1 MHVHPNRYVF
11 MKYFVEVFSGALVVL
26 YHYIPSRLNSP
37 LPRVQASISF
47 ESDYLFL
54 FVFLFSMSVC
64 KMYHSS
70 SRASLE
76 IIVVSWWRLGCDVG
90 CDVACGE
97 TGYPQRILGHKN
109 SKTREIETQ
118 GTSGLEELLY
128 GVVTRR

>member
-47 ESDYLFL
+47 ESNYLFL
-54 FVFLFSMSVC
+54 FVFLFFMSVC

-76 IIVVSWWRLGCDVG
+76 IIVVSWRRLGCDVG

-97 TGYPQRILGHKN
+97 TGYPQGILGHKN

-118 GTSGLEELLY
+118 GTSGL
-128 GVVTRR
+128 

>member
-1 MHVHPNRYVF
+1 

-47 ESDYLFL
+47 ESNYLFL
-54 FVFLFSMSVC
+54 FVFLFFMSVC

-76 IIVVSWWRLGCDVG
+76 IIVVSWWRLG

>member
-1 MHVHPNRYVF
+1 
-11 MKYFVEVFSGALVVL
+11 
-26 YHYIPSRLNSP
+26 
-37 LPRVQASISF
+37 
-47 ESDYLFL
+47 
-54 FVFLFSMSVC
+54 
-64 KMYHSS
+64 MYHSS

-76 IIVVSWWRLGCDVG
+76 NYRWRLG

>member
-1 MHVHPNRYVF
+1 

-47 ESDYLFL
+47 ESNYLFL
-54 FVFLFSMSVC
+54 FVFLFFMSVC

-76 IIVVSWWRLGCDVG
+76 IIGGDLVVMLLAARLVTPREFW
-90 CDVACGE
+90 VIKIPKRAKSKHK
-97 TGYPQRILGHKN
+97 GH
-109 SKTREIETQ
+109 
-118 GTSGLEELLY
+118 L
-128 GVVTRR
+128 V